1 VFFKDIDWEMVMER
15 KINVPKS
22 KIRKIEPNPVSIQS
36 FLLEEEKNEEL
47 IIIGK
52 APVISPMK
60 MDEKLKNNK
69 NTGSGTKTKEQLNAD
84 E

>member
-47 IIIGK
+47 IKIGK